1 MEWLSENWVLA
12 LAIGAMAAMHLFGHG
27 HGHGKHKKEQ
37 TAKDRPADGKPAD
50 TCGKS
55 VSDDA

>member
-27 HGHGKHKKEQ
+27 HGKHKKEQ

-50 TCGKS
+50 TSGKS